1 MGTGLISALVGLF
14 CTIVTSIITFL
25 LTRKKY
31 NSEVESQQIQNLN
44 DAFTLYKKTM
54 EDSMASQNKAYEAT
68 INSLNAK
75 VDTLS
80 EENSDLRKQVSQLQ
94 MEMINILG
102 TICLDTTCKM
112 RQVNLPA
119 KKEDKKK

>member
-14 CTIVTSIITFL
+14 CTIVTSIVTFL

-44 DAFTLYKKTM
+44 EAFNLYKKTM
-54 EDSMASQNKAYEAT
+54 EETIVSRQKSQDAIVESMSNEMK
-68 INSLNAK
+68 
-75 VDTLS
+75 TLK

-112 RQVNLPA
+112 RQVNLTA
-119 KKEDKKK
+119 KKEEKKK

>member
-1 MGTGLISALVGLF
+1 MGTALISALVGLF
-14 CTIVTSIITFL
+14 CTIVTSIVTFL
-25 LTRKKY
+25 LTRRKY

-44 DAFTLYKKTM
+44 EAFNLYKKTM
-54 EDSMASQNKAYEAT
+54 EETIASRQKSQDAIVESMSNEMK
-68 INSLNAK
+68 
-75 VDTLS
+75 TLK

-119 KKEDKKK
+119 KKEEKKK

>member
-14 CTIVTSIITFL
+14 CTIVTSIVTFL

-44 DAFTLYKKTM
+44 EAFNLYKKTM
-54 EDSMASQNKAYEAT
+54 EETIVSRQKSQDAIVESMSNEMK
-68 INSLNAK
+68 
-75 VDTLS
+75 TLK

-119 KKEDKKK
+119 KKEEKKK

>member
-1 MGTGLISALVGLF
+1 MGTGLISTLVGLF
-14 CTIVTSIITFL
+14 CTIVTSIVTFL

-44 DAFTLYKKTM
+44 EAFNLYKKTM
-54 EDSMASQNKAYEAT
+54 EETIASRQKSQDAIVESMSNEMK
-68 INSLNAK
+68 
-75 VDTLS
+75 TLK

-119 KKEDKKK
+119 KKEEKKK

>member
-1 MGTGLISALVGLF
+1 MGAGVLASLVGLL
-14 CTIVTSIITFL
+14 CTIVTSIVTFI

-44 DAFTLYKKTM
+44 EAFNLYKKTM
-54 EDSMASQNKAYEAT
+54 EETIASRQKSQDAIVESMSNEMK
-68 INSLNAK
+68 
-75 VDTLS
+75 TLK

-112 RQVNLPA
+112 RQINIPS
-119 KKEDKKK
+119 KKEDKK

>member
-1 MGTGLISALVGLF
+1 MGTVVVSSLVGLF
-14 CTIVTSIITFL
+14 CTIVTSIITFI

-44 DAFTLYKKTM
+44 DAFSLYKKTM
-54 EDSMASQNKAYEAT
+54 EDSMASQNKANEA
-68 INSLNAK
+68 IIGSLNAK
-75 VDTLS
+75 VDTLQ

-112 RQVNLPA
+112 RKINLPS
-119 KKEDKKK
+119 KEDK

>member
-1 MGTGLISALVGLF
+1 MGTGLISTLVGLF
-14 CTIVTSIITFL
+14 CTIITSIVTFF

-44 DAFTLYKKTM
+44 DAFNLYKKTM
-54 EDSMASQNKAYEAT
+54 EDSMASQNQGYEAT
-68 INSLNAK
+68 IKALNAK
-75 VDTLS
+75 VDILQ

-112 RQVNLPA
+112 RKVNISA
-119 KKEDKKK
+119 KKNKQD

>member
-14 CTIVTSIITFL
+14 CTIVTSIVTFL

-44 DAFTLYKKTM
+44 EAFNLYKKTM
-54 EDSMASQNKAYEAT
+54 EETIASRQKSQDAVVESMSNEMK
-68 INSLNAK
+68 
-75 VDTLS
+75 TLK